1 MSSKEGAIQN
11 RNKAGYIMTHDFLL
25 LLPLFIVGAGAILLM
40 LRSAFGKLTVEAA
53 SLVSM
58 CVFGLAFIAQL
69 VSGTIGLASPYGGVF
84 NGMLIVS
91 DFTRVA
97 GLIILACGFFTSMSS
112 QSYFKNNGFG
122 TVEYYSLIAFAASGM
137 LLLTM
142 SQELITAFISLEIMS
157 LSIYVLVGFNR
168 KCLTCAEAVLKYLML
183 GAFTGAFFTM
193 GTALIYGGLKS
204 TKFVAISS
212 AIAAHG
218 FFHSSALVG
227 GAFFIMIAFLFKVA
241 AFPFHAWVVDVYDG
255 APVPVTG
262 FMATALKTA
271 VFTIFANFLML
282 DPGLKGAWVNYLF
295 YIAILTMFGGN
306 LIAIGQN
313 SLKRM
318 LAASG
323 IVHTGYLLI
332 ALVAVSANHFTG
344 SIILFYLAAYAVS
357 TLGIFAALSYLTGN
371 GEVRSQFEDFK
382 GLAKTRPYS
391 AAAITIF
398 LLSMAGIPPTA
409 GFMGKLYII
418 TSAIQAG
425 QVALAVL
432 GIVSSILSMWYYLR
446 LIVNMYFHEATET
459 FETEC
464 SVFAPA
470 CMLILAICVFAI
482 SFYPITV

>member
-1 MSSKEGAIQN
+1 M
-11 RNKAGYIMTHDFLL
+11 RHDFLL
-25 LLPLFIVGAGAILLM
+25 LLPLFILGAGAILLM
-40 LRSAFGKLTVEAA
+40 LRSAFGKLTIEGA

-58 CVFGLAFIAQL
+58 CVFALAFIAQL
-69 VSGTIGLASPYGGVF
+69 MSGGVGHVSPYTSVF
-84 NGMLIVS
+84 NGMLVVT

-112 QSYFKNNGFG
+112 QSYFKENGFYS
-122 TVEYYSLIAFAASGM
+122 VEYYSLISFAASGM
-137 LLLTM
+137 LLLTL

-157 LSIYVLVGFNR
+157 LSIYILVGFNR
-168 KCLTCAEAVLKYLML
+168 KNVASAEAVLKYLML

-193 GTALIYGGLKS
+193 GTALIFGALKS
-204 TKFVAISS
+204 TKFEAISTY
-212 AIAAHG
+212 IAAQG
-218 FFHSSALVG
+218 FLHSPALVG
-227 GAFFIMIAFLFKVA
+227 GVFFILVAFLFKVA

-255 APVPVTG
+255 ASMPVTG

-271 VFTIFANFLML
+271 VFAIFANFLML

-295 YIAILTMFGGN
+295 YIAIFTMFGGN

-332 ALVAVSANHFTG
+332 ALVAVQADHFTG

-357 TLGIFAALSYLTGN
+357 TLGIFAALSYLCGN
-371 GEVRSQFEDFK
+371 GEKRNAFDDFK
-382 GLAKTRPYS
+382 GLAKSRPYA
-391 AAAITIF
+391 AAAITVF

-425 QVALAVL
+425 QVTLAVL

-470 CMLILAICVFAI
+470 CMAILAVCVFAI
-482 SFYPITV
+482 SFYPITI